1 MSELDKLQKYLE
13 VNGYVY
19 SRTDEVNNFVE
30 VIGVE
35 GICKLDRHQIIV
47 YDKKM
52 NRQWDAICHY
62 GSYGYKQGLLE
73 VSGCI
78 TSDDVEGYLTA
89 QDIINRLK
97 SAARK

>member
-13 VNGYVY
+13 ETGYVY
-19 SRTDEVNNFVE
+19 SRSDEVNNFAE

-35 GICKLDRHQIIV
+35 KICKIDRHQIIV
-47 YDKKM
+47 YDKNM

-62 GSYGYKQGLLE
+62 GSYGYDRGLLE
-73 VSGCI
+73 VSGNI
-78 TSDDVEGYLTA
+78 TREDVEGYLTA

>member
-13 VNGYVY
+13 ENGYVY
-19 SRTDEVNNFVE
+19 SRSDEVNNFAE

-35 GICKLDRHQIIV
+35 KICKIDRHQIIV
-47 YDKKM
+47 YDKNM

-62 GSYGYKQGLLE
+62 GSYGYDRGLLE
-73 VSGCI
+73 VSGNI
-78 TSDDVEGYLTA
+78 TREDVEGYLTA